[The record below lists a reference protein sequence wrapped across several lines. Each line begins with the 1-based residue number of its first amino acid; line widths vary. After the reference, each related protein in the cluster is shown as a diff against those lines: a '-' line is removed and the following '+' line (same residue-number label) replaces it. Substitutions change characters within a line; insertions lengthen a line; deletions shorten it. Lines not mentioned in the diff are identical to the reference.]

1 MAPTRTCRGRSMM
14 LEATSPSLMSAVAF
28 FLIVVG
34 VCGRV
39 AQLQKGQVVIGSSE
53 GSLRGRAVRCGSQV
67 FALTLFLSPG
77 KCSSNALSSKGS
89 NYDGRTFRE
98 WRAKTTGGNSRDVGK
113 ARNGKASP
121 FPPAQLYKSP
131 GLAGNLLG
139 ARAT

>member
-53 GSLRGRAVRCGSQV
+53 GALRGRAVRCGSQV

-98 WRAKTTGGNSRDVGK
+98 WRGENTRGT
-113 ARNGKASP
+113 
-121 FPPAQLYKSP
+121 PA
-131 GLAGNLLG
+131 LL
-139 ARAT
+139 RKPRTNNT